1 MKTLKLL
8 TTVLFAIISLSGCKD
23 STQKEIIDCAD
34 EEWLTE
40 IQLNQNNAWK
50 ANPATNNGVEK
61 LEQTLTEF
69 PAKDLKDF
77 HQLANQLTEIINFI
91 IDNCTMKG
99 ASHDNLHIWL
109 YPVLEKVKAL
119 KQAKSIPE
127 AKEIKASIICS
138 VMKYATYFQ

>member
-8 TTVLFAIISLSGCKD
+8 IIVLIAILGITSCKD
-23 STQKEIIDCAD
+23 SSKTDSIHCAG

-69 PAKDLKDF
+69 STENLKDF
-77 HQLANQLTEIINFI
+77 HQLANQLTEINNFI
-91 IDNCTMKG
+91 IDNCTMKD

-109 YPVLEKVKAL
+109 YPVLENVKAL

-138 VMKYATYFQ
+138 VKKYSTYFQ